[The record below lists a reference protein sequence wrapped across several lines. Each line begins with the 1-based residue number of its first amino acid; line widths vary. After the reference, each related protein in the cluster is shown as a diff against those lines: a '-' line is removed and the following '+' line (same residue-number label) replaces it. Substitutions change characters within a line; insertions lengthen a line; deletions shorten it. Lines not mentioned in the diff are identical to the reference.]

1 MDTPRAVNL
10 AALISAGGSPDEPED
25 GAAMNHALLLVVL
38 LCTGCTSVRD
48 FGREPEMS
56 PVGTGIYAYRTP
68 LPAEAF
74 PGPSSHS
81 YHSLW
86 DERRADLFQDPRAAK
101 VGDIL
106 TVKIRINDKATLD
119 NSSSRKRNSGT
130 GLSGD
135 YDFSVNNMRQD
146 PKAGTGQGSLNLGA
160 NSTAN
165 GSGTIDRSEKIELSV
180 AAVVTEVLPNGNLL
194 VSGSQ
199 EVRVNFELRLLNVTG
214 IVRPRDIST
223 NNTIDYEKIAEAR
236 ISYGGRGRITE
247 VQQPRWGQQALD
259 AIAPF

>member
-1 MDTPRAVNL
+1 MKQ
-10 AALISAGGSPDEPED
+10 ALILL
-25 GAAMNHALLLVVL
+25 ALV
-38 LCTGCTSVRD
+38 CSGCTSVRD

-74 PGPSSHS
+74 PGPKSPS

-86 DERRADLFQDPRAAK
+86 DDTRADLYQDPRAAK
-101 VGDIL
+101 IGDIL

-119 NSSSRKRNSGT
+119 NSSSRKRTSGT

-135 YDFSVNNMRQD
+135 YGFSVNNMRQD
-146 PKAGTGQGSLNLGA
+146 PKAGQGQGSLNLGA
-160 NSTAN
+160 TSSADGT
-165 GSGTIDRSEKIELSV
+165 GSIDRSEKIDLSV

-199 EVRVNFELRLLNVTG
+199 EVRVNFELRLLTVTG

-223 NNTIDYEKIAEAR
+223 TNTIDYEKIAEAR